1 MMRTSKQLGLRIKEF
16 REARGWSQRECA
28 DFLGIHH
35 VYLADI
41 ELGKRNLTLSS
52 IGKLAE
58 GFDVTLEELFKGL

>member
-1 MMRTSKQLGLRIKEF
+1 MTKTSKQLGLRVKEL

-52 IGKLAE
+52 IEKLAE
-58 GFDVTLEELFKGL
+58 GFGIPLEDLFKDL

>member
-1 MMRTSKQLGLRIKEF
+1 MTKTSKQLGLRIKEL
-16 REARGWSQRECA
+16 REERGWSQRECA

-52 IGKLAE
+52 IEKLAE
-58 GFDVTLEELFKGL
+58 GFGIPLEELFQDL

>member
-1 MMRTSKQLGLRIKEF
+1 MTKSGKKFGLRIKDL

-41 ELGKRNLTLSS
+41 ELGKRNLTLAS
-52 IGKLAE
+52 IEKLAD
-58 GFDVTLEELFKGL
+58 GFDISLEELFKGL

>member
-1 MMRTSKQLGLRIKEF
+1 MTKSSKQFGLRIKDL

-41 ELGKRNLTLSS
+41 ELGKRNLTLAS
-52 IGKLAE
+52 IEKLAD
-58 GFDVTLEELFKGL
+58 GFDVSLEELFKGL